1 MDMPESAKSKSQSA
15 DRADT
20 SDANNASDELRVT
33 AVQEQLQVDV
43 DRIETGSVRVRKVI
57 QEETKPVSVTLREEH
72 VEVRRVP
79 VNRPVDERYA
89 PRQEG
94 DTLIIPVFEYVPV
107 VKMQLTLKEEVH
119 ITRSESRQEVV
130 REVTSKYEQI
140 VVERREGMDGQ
151 WKPETDTE

>member
-57 QEETKPVSVTLREEH
+57 QEETKPVSVTLREEY

-89 PRQEG
+89 PRQDG

-107 VKMQLTLKEEVH
+107 VKMQLMLKEEVH
-119 ITRSESRQEVV
+119 VMTVESQHEAV
-130 REVTSKYEQI
+130 REFILKSEELVI
-140 VVERREGMDGQ
+140 ERREGTDGE

>member
-1 MDMPESAKSKSQSA
+1 MDVPESAKPPSPSA
-15 DRADT
+15 EGVDQPDSSAEVRISAVEERLEVGVDT
-20 SDANNASDELRVT
+20 
-33 AVQEQLQVDV
+33 
-43 DRIETGSVRVRKVI
+43 IETGSVRVRKVI
-57 QEETKPVSVTLREEH
+57 HEETHPLSVTLRREH

-79 VNRPVDERYA
+79 INEPVDERTA

-130 REVTSKYEQI
+130 REVTSKSEQL
-140 VVERREGMDGQ
+140 VVERREGTDGL
-151 WKPETDTE
+151 WKPATDKE

>member
-57 QEETKPVSVTLREEH
+57 QEEMKPVSVTLREEH
-72 VEVRRVP
+72 VEVRRVQ

-107 VKMQLTLKEEVH
+107 VKMQLVLKEEVH
-119 ITRSESRQEVV
+119 VTTVESQHEAV
-130 REVTSKYEQI
+130 REFILKSEELVI
-140 VVERREGMDGQ
+140 ERREGTDGE

>member
-20 SDANNASDELRVT
+20 SDASNASDELRLA

-79 VNRPVDERYA
+79 IGRPVDERYA

-94 DTLIIPVFEYVPV
+94 DTLIVPVFESVPV
-107 VKMQLTLKEEVH
+107 VKMQLMLKEEVH
-119 ITRSESRQEVV
+119 ITTFESQHEAV
-130 REVTSKYEQI
+130 REFTLKSEELVI
-140 VVERREGMDGQ
+140 ERREGTDGE
-151 WKPETDTE
+151 WKTETDTE

>member
-1 MDMPESAKSKSQSA
+1 MDLPGSAKPPSQSA
-15 DRADT
+15 EGIDQPDSSGEVRISAVEERLEVGVDT
-20 SDANNASDELRVT
+20 
-33 AVQEQLQVDV
+33 
-43 DRIETGSVRVRKVI
+43 IETGSVRVRKVI
-57 QEETKPVSVTLREEH
+57 HEEAHPLSVTLRHEH

-79 VNRPVDERYA
+79 INEPVDERSA

-130 REVTSKYEQI
+130 REVTTRSEQL
-140 VVERREGMDGQ
+140 VVERREGTDGQ
-151 WKPETDTE
+151 WKPEPDTE

>member
-43 DRIETGSVRVRKVI
+43 DRIETGSVRVRKII

-94 DTLIIPVFEYVPV
+94 NTLIIPVFEYVPV
-107 VKMQLTLKEEVH
+107 VKMQLVLKEEVH
-119 ITRSESRQEVV
+119 VTTVESQHEAV
-130 REVTSKYEQI
+130 REFILKSEELVI
-140 VVERREGMDGQ
+140 ERREGTDGE

>member
-72 VEVRRVP
+72 VEVRRVQ

-107 VKMQLTLKEEVH
+107 VKMQLVLKEEVH
-119 ITRSESRQEVV
+119 VMTVESQHEAV
-130 REVTSKYEQI
+130 REFILKSEELVI
-140 VVERREGMDGQ
+140 ERREGTDGE

>member
-79 VNRPVDERYA
+79 VNRPVDERYP

-107 VKMQLTLKEEVH
+107 VKMQLMLKEEVH
-119 ITRSESRQEVV
+119 VMTVESQHEAV
-130 REVTSKYEQI
+130 REFILKSEELVI
-140 VVERREGMDGQ
+140 ERREGTDGE

>member
-20 SDANNASDELRVT
+20 YDANNASDELRVT

-89 PRQEG
+89 PRQDG

-107 VKMQLTLKEEVH
+107 VKMQLMLKEEVH
-119 ITRSESRQEVV
+119 VMTVESQHEAV
-130 REVTSKYEQI
+130 REFILKSEEI
-140 VVERREGMDGQ
+140 VIERREGTDGE

>member
-1 MDMPESAKSKSQSA
+1 MDMRESAKSKSQSA
-15 DRADT
+15 DRKDT

-107 VKMQLTLKEEVH
+107 VKMQLVLKEEVH
-119 ITRSESRQEVV
+119 VTTVESQHEAV
-130 REVTSKYEQI
+130 REFILKSEELVI
-140 VVERREGMDGQ
+140 ERREGTDGE
-151 WKPETDTE
+151 WKTETDTE

>member
-1 MDMPESAKSKSQSA
+1 MDTPESAKSKSQSA

-20 SDANNASDELRVT
+20 SDANNTSDELRLT

-107 VKMQLTLKEEVH
+107 VKMQLVLKEEVH
-119 ITRSESRQEVV
+119 VTTVESQHEAV
-130 REVTSKYEQI
+130 REFILKSEELVI
-140 VVERREGMDGQ
+140 ERREGADGE
-151 WKPETDTE
+151 WKLDTDTE